1 MLSIECRDVWKS
13 FDRKRVLRGVNLMI
27 EPGETLVIMGQSGT
41 GKSVLL
47 KHFVGLLAP
56 DHGVVLVDGQDVA
69 RLSRKKLFE
78 LRMRFGMVFQGAA
91 LFDSDTVLRNV
102 GLALREHT
110 DMTGTEIRAIV
121 NEKLQMVGLEGVGD
135 KYPAELSGGMKK
147 RVGFARAIAM
157 NPECVLY
164 DEPTTGL
171 DPIMADVINSLII
184 MLADELKI
192 TSVVVTHDLASAYKV
207 ADRIA
212 MLHEGVII
220 FTGTPDEIRKTDNPS
235 VQQFIEGRAHGPIVV
250 GEQRVTSRGL
260 EIRVGAVVVI
270 ATVIAVRRHHVVPE
284 VPAGGETLLI
294 LRASSTRWVG
304 SWRAIQSSSTASIAV
319 VSTISRWS
327 PIASWSRW
335 PCARA
340 SSFRATR
347 ESP

>member
-1 MLSIECRDVWKS
+1 MIAIECHDVWKS
-13 FDRKRVLRGVNLMI
+13 FDRKRVLRGVNLNI
-27 EPGETLVIMGQSGT
+27 RAGETLVIMGQSGT

-47 KHFVGLLAP
+47 KHFVGLMVP
-56 DHGVVLVDGQDVA
+56 DRGTILVDGQDVA
-69 RLSRKKLFE
+69 KLNRKKLFE

-110 DMTGTEIRAIV
+110 DKTGTEIREIV
-121 NEKLQMVGLEGVGD
+121 NEKLRMVGLEGVSD

-171 DPIMADVINSLII
+171 DPIMADVINTLI
-184 MLADELKI
+184 MKLADELKI

-220 FTGTPDEIRKTDNPS
+220 FEGTPQDIRDTENP
-235 VQQFIEGRAHGPIVV
+235 VVRQFIEGRAHGPIVM
-250 GEQRVTSRGL
+250 G
-260 EIRVGAVVVI
+260 
-270 ATVIAVRRHHVVPE
+270 
-284 VPAGGETLLI
+284 
-294 LRASSTRWVG
+294 SS
-304 SWRAIQSSSTASIAV
+304 
-319 VSTISRWS
+319 
-327 PIASWSRW
+327 
-335 PCARA
+335 
-340 SSFRATR
+340 
-347 ESP
+347 E